1 LWALVFLKKCSVLER
16 PKDEVTG
23 ILRDKKDFDFFELT
37 ILFISQ
43 TSDSSPS
50 ILNSHKIIK
59 HIWPSLVRD
68 SF

>member
-1 LWALVFLKKCSVLER
+1 LWALVFLKKSSVLER

-50 ILNSHKIIK
+50 FLNSHKIKK